1 MTKFAVVD
9 VETTGFGK
17 SDRVVEIAV
26 VVLDARDLSVV
37 DEFESLLNPMRDIG
51 AVHVHGITPTMV
63 EAAPTFDEV
72 APTLTRILGGNVI
85 VAHNLP
91 FDCRFLLQEFSRSG
105 IDVDSGRGICT
116 LKLSGER
123 LDIACERLGIAI
135 DSQHRALTDARATA
149 QLFATL
155 VGETDADPF
164 RVLTDVPATVPRT
177 LRRGTSDMQTLPLS
191 PSRFRVRYPTSD
203 ELEMSYLHVL
213 DAYLDDLV
221 LTSDE
226 YRALGEMASIY
237 EIDVDRQQQLHRTY
251 FASLVAA
258 AQRDGVV
265 SKAESD
271 LISSVAA
278 ALKLDTPEFSEP
290 SVPTA
295 PTSLIGL
302 RVCFTGKVVLEG
314 RSWDRGD
321 LEALAAANGLQ
332 PVASVTKTCDLVV
345 AADPATTSGKAQ
357 KARQRGLPVMSAEE
371 FLQRVSA
378 PWGRS

>member
-17 SDRVVEIAV
+17 NDRVVEIAV
-26 VVLDARDLSVV
+26 VVLDAKDLSVV
-37 DEFESLLNPMRDIG
+37 DEFETLLNPMRDIG
-51 AVHVHGITPTMV
+51 AVHVHGITPSMV

-72 APTLTRILGGNVI
+72 ASTLARVLGGNVI

-91 FDCRFLLQEFSRSG
+91 FDRRFVLQEFSRSG
-105 IDVDSGRGICT
+105 IDVDAGRGVCT
-116 LKLSGER
+116 LRLSGER
-123 LDIACERLGIAI
+123 LDVACERLGIEI

-155 VGETDADPF
+155 AGEMDVSSF
-164 RVLTDVPATVPRT
+164 QVLTDVPAAVPRT
-177 LRRGTSDMQTLPLS
+177 LRRGTSDMQTLPLA

-226 YRALGEMASIY
+226 HRALSEMASLYGIGA
-237 EIDVDRQQQLHRTY
+237 ERQAQLHEAY
-251 FASLVAA
+251 LASLVAA
-258 AQRDGVV
+258 AQRDGII
-265 SKAESD
+265 SNAEFDMMSR
-271 LISSVAA
+271 VAF
-278 ALKLDTPEFSEP
+278 ALQLAPPEFSVASGP
-290 SVPTA
+290 AA
-295 PTSLIGL
+295 PTSLAGL
-302 RVCFTGKVVLEG
+302 RVCFTGKVVVG
-314 RSWDRGD
+314 GQVWDRET

-345 AADPATTSGKAQ
+345 AADPASTSGKAQ
-357 KARQRGLPVMSAEE
+357 KARQRGLPVISAGE
-371 FLQRVSA
+371 FLSQLNAVSH
-378 PWGRS
+378 